1 MNPYYNQNFFS
12 FFKVLFGRL
21 GSILSGDVLQSDE
34 IQIIVLALVALSGAI
49 IGAFLVLK
57 RMTMIANSLSHTLL
71 IGIAFVFWISFHYG
85 SEVSMTAL
93 MIASLV
99 MAFITVGLTRFLI
112 NVLNLK
118 EDAATGLVFTSLFSL
133 GIIFV
138 TLLTRS
144 GHVGMESVVGNVDAL
159 VQADIQPVLIVA
171 FLNVAIFTF
180 LFKEFKLTSF
190 DPLYARFLGFSPLF
204 FDSVI
209 LALTALTL
217 ISSFRAV
224 GVIMVLCFLTAP
236 VLSARFFFKRLY
248 SLILYAGFIGVAT
261 SIVAVALSRHLLSEN
276 NLAVSTSG
284 LTVLLLA
291 LVFLIHSQWFLFYRS
306 IRRKSPRLT

>member
-1 MNPYYNQNFFS
+1 MNPYYDQNFFS
-12 FFKVLFGRL
+12 FFKVLFSRIPALFL
-21 GSILSGDVLQSDE
+21 GEELQSDE
-34 IQIIVLALVALSGAI
+34 IQIIVLSLVALSGAL

-71 IGIAFVFWISFHYG
+71 IGIAFVFWFSFHFG
-85 SEVSMTAL
+85 SEVSMKAL

-99 MAFITVGLTRFLI
+99 MAFITVGLTKFLI
-112 NVLNLK
+112 NILNLK
-118 EDAATGLVFTSLFSL
+118 EDAATGLVFTSLFSI

-159 VQADIQPVLIVA
+159 IQADIQPVLIVSL
-171 FLNVAIFTF
+171 LNIAIFTF

-204 FDSVI
+204 FDSII

-236 VLSARFFFKRLY
+236 VLSARFFFKKLY
-248 SLILYAGFIGVAT
+248 SLILYAIFLGVST
-261 SIVAVALSRHLLSEN
+261 SIISVALSRHLLSEF
-276 NLAVSTSG
+276 NLAISTSG
-284 LTVLLLA
+284 LTVLFLTV
-291 LVFLIHSQWFLFYRS
+291 VFFIHSQWFLYCRS
-306 IRRKSPRLT
+306 FRKKLPQ